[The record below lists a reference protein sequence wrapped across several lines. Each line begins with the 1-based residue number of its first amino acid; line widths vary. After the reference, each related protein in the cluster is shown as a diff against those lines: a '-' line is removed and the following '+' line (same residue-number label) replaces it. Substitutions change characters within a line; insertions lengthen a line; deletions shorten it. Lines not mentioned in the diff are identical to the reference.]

1 MKTLMK
7 ISLGLILS
15 CFLTAPVSAGHR
27 YGFEQRPFR
36 HHDQARVTHVEPI
49 VETVQVAE
57 PYEECRFENTRYP
70 RGRHASAT
78 PMIIGGIFGGLLGN
92 QIGRGNGN
100 TAATIAGVVLGSSIA
115 HDLDAS
121 NHRRGGYGRPAEICE
136 TRYSYHYE
144 EQIVGY
150 HVTYYYRG
158 RTYHTRSD
166 RHPGS
171 HITIQARRYQP
182 GWD

>member
-1 MKTLMK
+1 MKTKMK
-7 ISLGLILS
+7 IILGLSLS
-15 CFLTAPVSAGHR
+15 CLLIPPVSADHR
-27 YGFEQRPFR
+27 YGFEPRPFR
-36 HHDQARVTHVEPI
+36 RHDQARVTRVVPI

-57 PYEECRFENTRYP
+57 PYEECQIENTHYP
-70 RGRHASAT
+70 RSHVSAT

-115 HDLDAS
+115 HDLDAG
-121 NHRRGGYGRPAEICE
+121 NHRRGGYGRPVEICE
-136 TRYSYHYE
+136 TSYSYRYE

-166 RHPGS
+166 HHPGAYLA
-171 HITIQARRYQP
+171 IQARRY
-182 GWD
+182 